1 MTHFELPREERLKV
15 GITDELVRLAVG
27 IEDKQ
32 DLIEDLGQ
40 AFDIAYENYLNRHAG
55 ESLIH
60 LHATRI
66 CLKVLPSIGI

>member
-40 AFDIAYENYLNRHAG
+40 AFDIAYERYLQRHEG
-55 ESLIH
+55 EDLFAAVAQH
-60 LHATRI
+60 VYA
-66 CLKVLPSIGI
+66 